1 MKVTKIFSVL
11 AIAVAM
17 FATTV
22 ATTSCSSETDES
34 KEINSKEVAKVTQT
48 VNYRFNANVL
58 KSYDMTM
65 VYTDQAGQEQKIALN
80 EQTMQKTDDM
90 YQFKKEFTFTGV
102 PQKVKFHV
110 TVTPKAGA
118 TADGTFMSGY
128 CTYSLGTYNAKG
140 FSIITKNL
148 FYNGLITVRNN
159 NFQEFINALNKDN
172 VIGEHNF
179 TIDTKNGTI
188 TDNK

>member
-17 FATTV
+17 FTTIV

-34 KEINSKEVAKVTQT
+34 KEVNSKEVAKVTQT

-118 TADGTFMSGY
+118 TADGIDMSGY
-128 CTYSLGTYNAKG
+128 CTYTLATYNAKG
-140 FSIITKNL
+140 LSIITKNL
-148 FYNGLITVRNN
+148 IYKGAVAINNN
-159 NFQEFINALNKDN
+159 NFQRFIDALNKDY

>member
-34 KEINSKEVAKVTQT
+34 KEVNSKEVAKVTQT

-110 TVTPKAGA
+110 TITPKAGA
-118 TADGTFMSGY
+118 TADGIEMSGH

-148 FYNGLITVRNN
+148 FHEGLITVRNN
-159 NFQEFINALNKDN
+159 NFQEFIDSLNKDY